1 MRAVISEYG
10 LIAVGVLVT
19 LVLLQLIGQLLGGNL
34 LYELVRI
41 KADCMFL

>member
-1 MRAVISEYG
+1 MISEYG
-10 LIAVGVLVT
+10 LTAVGVLVT
-19 LVLLQLIGQLLGGNL
+19 FVLLQVIGQLLGGNL